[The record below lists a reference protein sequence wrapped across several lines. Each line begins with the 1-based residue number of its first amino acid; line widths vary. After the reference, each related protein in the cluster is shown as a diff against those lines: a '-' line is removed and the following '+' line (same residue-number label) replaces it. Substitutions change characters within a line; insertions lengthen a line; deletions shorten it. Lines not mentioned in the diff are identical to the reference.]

1 MVRWVFRPYTQIWR
15 PNCTLGALR
24 TSTRVSPGFVLSKYS
39 SPSFGSSSIYSGF
52 RPIPTL
58 RRASNTH
65 DHRACSSTAPRI
77 FGNTDVSGQA
87 RAAGLLSKALALV
100 FNFFANPS
108 WFSFFTLSS
117 HINETPWSVFQD
129 GLIWPI
135 LTDLFLILPS
145 LPRDAIGTECRC
157 SAIVRW
163 FGTTP
168 RYNPTSRGSGALPQF
183 RQPF

>member
-52 RPIPTL
+52 RSIPTL
-58 RRASNTH
+58 CCASPPH
-65 DHRACSSTAPRI
+65 SPRACSPSPPQKL
-77 FGNTDVSGQA
+77 GCPDVSDQA
-87 RAAGLLSKALALV
+87 RAAGLPRETLALV

-135 LTDLFLILPS
+135 LTDLFLTLPS
-145 LPRDAIGTECRC
+145 PRRRFQHQASSLCNRPM
-157 SAIVRW
+157 VR
-163 FGTTP
+163 
-168 RYNPTSRGSGALPQF
+168 NSG
-183 RQPF
+183 

>member
-52 RPIPTL
+52 RSIPTPGRNL
-58 RRASNTH
+58 RPH
-65 DHRACSSTAPRI
+65 DQKACSLPAPQD
-77 FGNTDVSGQA
+77 FSHLDVSDQA
-87 RAAGLLSKALALV
+87 RAASPLARTLALT

-135 LTDLFLILPS
+135 LTDLFFTLPS
-145 LPRDAIGTECRC
+145 PIKRFQHKASLLCNRPM
-157 SAIVRW
+157 VR
-163 FGTTP
+163 
-168 RYNPTSRGSGALPQF
+168 NVC
-183 RQPF
+183 